1 MTKWR
6 GKIRY
11 GISIVL
17 VLLILLVAG
26 TYITNRMT
34 ESYVLTQQKAIIGS
48 LYEKD
53 PALCEAYLFLMFE
66 TEKEVDP
73 KSVEKALLEFGY
85 TQEGVEYLYTQNEL
99 KHNGEWLLLVQIG
112 LSGAILLCV
121 WKFLRI
127 QENKMEQQ
135 MSIEV
140 GSVMELSE
148 KETAAAKEMA
158 QKFVENIA
166 HQIKTPLACISLSLD
181 MLQEGAQEK
190 SDKEKVTEAF
200 GYLKQIEVLMK
211 HLLDIGRLESG
222 KQMLKKEAIS
232 MEELLHSCVK
242 QMDEKEE
249 RIAFNVIDE
258 TEESPVFYGD
268 YDWLREAFLNLLKN
282 AVEHDI
288 SNSKINVT
296 LRQQKEWIF
305 VQIRDHGEGI
315 RPEDKEHIFDRFY
328 IPSHA
333 KKGHTGIGLNL
344 AKLVIEKHF
353 GTIEATNHDE
363 GGALMRVNFPIYGM
377 KNKKM

>member
-48 LYEKD
+48 MYEKD

-99 KHNGEWLLLVQIG
+99 KHNGEVLLLVQIG

-211 HLLDIGRLESG
+211 RLLDIGRLESG

-242 QMDEKEE
+242 QMDAKEE
-249 RIAFNVIDE
+249 RIAFKVIDE

-282 AVEHDI
+282 AVEHDT

-315 RPEDKEHIFDRFY
+315 RSEDKAHIFDRFY
-328 IPSHA
+328 IPNHA

-344 AKLVIEKHF
+344 AKLVVEKHF
-353 GTIEATNHDE
+353 GTIEAVNHDE
-363 GGALMRVNFPIYGM
+363 GGVVIRINFPNYGM